1 MLILAIGLVLAQS
14 LTFLF
19 VLGER
24 SLTMRGMM
32 VEYLSADVASSVAML
47 DRLPSSERGLWL
59 ERLKRPNYQLRL
71 GDVIHSESLLA
82 VPDGLAKAVA
92 GSLSEALAQPV
103 LTSDQRDGSGELRFL
118 LRLQD
123 GSPVSVVIGPPALH
137 LSPWLL
143 AALAGQ
149 FALLGTGCWLVV
161 RQVTR
166 PLSQL
171 AVAAR
176 SLKPGQPG
184 TTLPPDGPR
193 EVLEVT
199 EAFDQMRHRIDEHLE
214 ERVEM
219 LGAISHDLQTP
230 ITRMRLRAEMLRDEP
245 MRDKLQGDLAQMQ
258 HLVEMGLAYARTSQA
273 IEEPLM
279 PTDLVALLES
289 IVADY
294 QDAGQDVVWLGG
306 PLITA
311 RTRPKALHRIVVNL
325 IDNSLK
331 FAGAVEVSM
340 EQQDGKAV
348 MRVMD
353 RGPGIPPEDIDKVTK
368 PFYRVEGSRSRETGG
383 TGLGLAIVQRLLVHC
398 QGDLALSPRE
408 GGGLVAAVRIPL

>member
-199 EAFDQMRHRIDEHLE
+199 EAFDQMRHRID
-214 ERVEM
+214 
-219 LGAISHDLQTP
+219 
-230 ITRMRLRAEMLRDEP
+230 
-245 MRDKLQGDLAQMQ
+245 
-258 HLVEMGLAYARTSQA
+258 
-273 IEEPLM
+273 
-279 PTDLVALLES
+279 
-289 IVADY
+289 
-294 QDAGQDVVWLGG
+294 
-306 PLITA
+306 
-311 RTRPKALHRIVVNL
+311 
-325 IDNSLK
+325 
-331 FAGAVEVSM
+331 
-340 EQQDGKAV
+340 
-348 MRVMD
+348 
-353 RGPGIPPEDIDKVTK
+353 
-368 PFYRVEGSRSRETGG
+368 
-383 TGLGLAIVQRLLVHC
+383 
-398 QGDLALSPRE
+398 
-408 GGGLVAAVRIPL
+408 